1 MRLEKI
7 PLAGKGLF
15 VGLVQLY
22 SSETGE
28 LLAIMPDGLIQQ
40 TRVGVTS
47 ALGMKVMA
55 QKEFRRPWA
64 SSAPAARPKR
74 ITAT

>member
-1 MRLEKI
+1 M
-7 PLAGKGLF
+7 F

-22 SSETGE
+22 SAVTGE

-55 QKEFRRPWA
+55 RKNRRPWA
-64 SSAPAARPKR
+64 SSAPAVRLKR